1 MNPLQV
7 ITSNYVINV
16 GFLAWLSA
24 QLIKTALAYIPNKK
38 IIWERMVGSGGMPS
52 SHSSLVCAIAVGIA
66 KKLGYA
72 SPEFAISLT
81 LAGIV
86 MYDAM
91 GVRRA
96 AGEQAKAINRMVLD
110 FKDMFLMVKEEFET
124 IARGSK
130 LEELEEETGEKRK
143 ALKELVGHT
152 PIEVLCGAILGI
164 IIAVIVPIK

>member
-1 MNPLQV
+1 MNPFEV

-16 GFLAWLSA
+16 GFLAWLCA
-24 QLIKTALAYIPNKK
+24 QVIKTVLTYIPNKK
-38 IIWERMVGSGGMPS
+38 IVWERMVGAGGMPS
-52 SHSSLVCAIAVGIA
+52 SHSALVCASAVGIA

-72 SPEFAISLT
+72 SPEFAIALA

-96 AGEQAKAINRMVLD
+96 TGEQAKVLNRMVVD
-110 FKDMFLMVKEEFET
+110 FKDMFLMVKEEFQT

-130 LEELEEETGEKRK
+130 LEELEEETSQKRK
-143 ALKELVGHT
+143 ELKEMVGSPSQIDFSIRLRSVRCYFAT
-152 PIEVLCGAILGI
+152 I
-164 IIAVIVPIK
+164 